1 MTLEQQIR
9 NMLEEIDR
17 AKKRLEAVEQGTWEH
32 RVADDTL
39 HHLRYTFVE
48 RLQKLMK
55 EGVQS

>member
-1 MTLEQQIR
+1 MTLEQKIR
-9 NMLEEIDR
+9 SMLDEIDR
-17 AKKRLEAVEQGTWEH
+17 AKVKLETAEKGTWAH
-32 RVADDTL
+32 RQADDTL